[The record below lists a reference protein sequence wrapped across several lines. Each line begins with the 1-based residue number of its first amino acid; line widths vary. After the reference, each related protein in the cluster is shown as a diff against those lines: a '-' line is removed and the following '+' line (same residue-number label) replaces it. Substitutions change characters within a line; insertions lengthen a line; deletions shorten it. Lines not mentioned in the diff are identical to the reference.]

1 MNMYKGKIDQSIIMQ
16 CSLATIIS
24 ILCLSQN
31 VHSFV
36 PNIQTYTQSLY
47 NNVLTKGMCGST
59 KAQKKIAFL
68 GNHRAFQ
75 SLIPLAKKSSDISDE
90 YEEEFELEY
99 EEEEYE
105 GDEEEG
111 ENEDEWEY
119 EYEEVEDEDGIEDE
133 DEKKSIDD
141 DIVEYDV
148 PLQDDLDDPN
158 YMAQKALIEQTIN
171 ERTALHELKEKVESS
186 DAPEFLRDNI
196 EQFLNQQLEEANID
210 LSEVDKHLASMDISE
225 EEATVSINE
234 EMERTQHMSSS
245 EKSQYILQ
253 NLGSGPDAFP
263 SDDDP
268 IYKVGED
275 GEGFGVKNED
285 LVRLQNSL
293 EDLVGTIEGYTD
305 GSMIDNKQAMIRP
318 NHELDQLDPQT
329 LDEINMC
336 LNASA
341 ANANG
346 LEYGE
351 TIKNEDPI
359 RWLLYDLDFNV
370 TNLMLASCKHNPE
383 APLIL
388 NHWMPQLCAYSRYAD
403 TREREFQ
410 FTWDDCDSA
419 DMDELLRYYQGLG
432 HDKIP
437 TFTPKETNIVEVSDE
452 FDQEYIT
459 MSAFENWMDEV
470 YDDEFEDLYFDDE
483 DFQPEH
489 NVFDFDF
496 GKGDSETVSAFK
508 TEYEDF
514 SKEHSN
520 ETQAWKDQYA
530 KQTNYTLVEDKEGAE
545 AFRGH
550 LVIAC
555 CGSDHDLELAEKITL
570 RMTEE
575 FGKKVYVETRVYNHA
590 RQEDNVYEIWLESYD
605 IQLIHSRRGA
615 FYNSKQGGGPA
626 DVDDTQ
632 LEFVVDKVRHSIS
645 DDSRYSYHI
654 HEFFSEV

>member
-1 MNMYKGKIDQSIIMQ
+1 MYKGKIDQSIIMQ

-36 PNIQTYTQSLY
+36 PIVQTYTQSLY
-47 NNVLTKGMCGST
+47 NNVLTKGTCGST
-59 KAQKKIAFL
+59 KARKKIAFL

-186 DAPEFLRDNI
+186 DAPEFLRNNI

-253 NLGSGPDAFP
+253 NLASGPDAFP

-615 FYNSKQGGGPA
+615 FYNSKQWGGPA

>member
-1 MNMYKGKIDQSIIMQ
+1 MYKGKIDQSIIMQ

-36 PNIQTYTQSLY
+36 PIVQTYTQSLY

-186 DAPEFLRDNI
+186 DAPEFLRNNI

-253 NLGSGPDAFP
+253 NLASGPDAFP

-318 NHELDQLDPQT
+318 NHELDQLDPQS

-615 FYNSKQGGGPA
+615 FYNSKQWGGPA

>member
-253 NLGSGPDAFP
+253 NLASGPDAFP

-615 FYNSKQGGGPA
+615 FYNSKQWGGPA